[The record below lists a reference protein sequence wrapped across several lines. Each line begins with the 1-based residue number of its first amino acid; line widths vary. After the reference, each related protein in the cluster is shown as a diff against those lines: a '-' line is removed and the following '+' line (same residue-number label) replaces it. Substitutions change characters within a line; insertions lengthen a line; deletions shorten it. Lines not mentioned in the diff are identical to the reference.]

1 MANLEKEYIPA
12 GSYVIERS
20 GEKLLAALL
29 GSSVGVA
36 LVDEG
41 AKVGGLMHILL
52 PEPIESTTTRP
63 PESYASTGL
72 PLFIENLEKVG
83 ADRSRLKAV
92 ISGGS
97 LYGPGVDL
105 NLDFDTGGLIT
116 EIVLQILR
124 MEHIA
129 IQKSEINGY
138 FGSKLSLNTS
148 TWETEI
154 KPIIP
159 KSHHSSAAFKKP
171 GGEEITKAIA
181 SVRPIPQ
188 IALKIIRLIREGDY
202 DLRDISEEIRHDQ
215 IISAKV
221 LRFCN
226 SPIIG
231 LRQRID
237 SIDRAITMLG
247 EINLIEIVISASV
260 DPFFDQKEGGYSM
273 MRGGIYKHALGVANI
288 SKIIAQYTGRSQTDI
303 AYTAGLLHDIGK
315 VVLDQYITKSLPLF
329 YQSVRSRDVDF
340 VKLEKE
346 FIGTDHQEV
355 GRQLAMKWNL
365 PDNLCEVVNMHH
377 CPEEASV
384 DSDLVHI
391 IYIADL
397 LSSRFLAGFEYERMT
412 ATGMVPRL
420 EQVGLSLADMPKIIS
435 TIPWEKMI
443 YT

>member
-1 MANLEKEYIPA
+1 MTNLEKEYIPA
-12 GSYVIERS
+12 GSYLIESS
-20 GEKLLAALL
+20 GEKLLIALL
-29 GSSVGVA
+29 GSSVGVV
-36 LVDEG
+36 LIDEE

-52 PEPIESTTTRP
+52 PEPVDPTTTRP
-63 PESYASTGL
+63 LESYASTGL
-72 PLFIENLEKVG
+72 PLFIKNLVRAG

-124 MEHIA
+124 MERIT
-129 IQKSEINGY
+129 IRQSEINGY
-138 FGSKLSLNTS
+138 FGSKLTLNTS

-159 KSHHSSAAFKKP
+159 KSHTSAEAFKKP

-181 SVRPIPQ
+181 QVRPIPQ

-202 DLRDISEEIRHDQ
+202 NMRDVAEEIRHDQ
-215 IISAKV
+215 VISAKV

-226 SPIIG
+226 SPIVG

-247 EINLIEIVISASV
+247 ESHLIEIVISASV

-273 MRGGIYKHALGVANI
+273 MRGGIYQHALGVANI
-288 SKIIAQYTGRSQTDI
+288 SKIIAQHTGKAKTDI

-329 YQSVRSRDVDF
+329 YQGVHSRDVEF

-355 GRQLAMKWNL
+355 GRLLAIKWNL

-377 CPEEASV
+377 YPEDASV
-384 DSDLVHI
+384 DGDLVHI
-391 IYIADL
+391 VYLADL
-397 LSSRFLAGFEYERMT
+397 LSSRFQTGFEYERMT
-412 ATGMVPRL
+412 AEGMVPRL
-420 EQVGLSLADMPKIIS
+420 KQLGLTVADMPEIIS
-435 TIPWEKMI
+435 KIPWEKMI

>member
-12 GSYVIERS
+12 SSYVIESS
-20 GEKLLAALL
+20 GEKLLIALL
-29 GSSVGVA
+29 GSSVGVV
-36 LVDEG
+36 LFDEE

-52 PEPIESTTTRP
+52 PEPVDSTTTRP

-72 PLFIENLEKVG
+72 PLFITNLIRAG

-97 LYGPGVDL
+97 LYGPNVDL

-124 MEHIA
+124 MERIT
-129 IQKSEINGY
+129 IKQSEINGY
-138 FGSKLSLNTS
+138 FGSKLTLDTS

-159 KSHHSSAAFKKP
+159 KSHTSAEAFKKP
-171 GGEEITKAIA
+171 GGEEITVAIA
-181 SVRPIPQ
+181 KVRPIPQ

-202 DLRDISEEIRHDQ
+202 NMLDLAEEIRHDQ
-215 IISAKV
+215 VISAKV

-226 SPIIG
+226 SPMIG
-231 LRQRID
+231 MRHHID

-247 EINLIEIVISASV
+247 ESNLVEVVISAAV
-260 DPFFDQKEGGYSM
+260 DPFFDQEVGGYSM
-273 MRGGIYKHALGVANI
+273 MRGGIYQHALAVANI
-288 SKIIAQYTGRSQTDI
+288 AKIITKHTGKTKTDI

-329 YQSVRSRDVDF
+329 YQGVHSRDIEF
-340 VKLEKE
+340 VRLEKE

-355 GRQLAMKWNL
+355 GRLLAIKWNL
-365 PDNLCEVVNMHH
+365 PDNLCEVINMHH
-377 CPEEASV
+377 YPEEASV
-384 DSDLVHI
+384 DRDLVHI
-391 IYIADL
+391 VYIADL
-397 LSSRFLAGFEYERMT
+397 LSSRFQAGLEYERIT
-412 ATGMVPRL
+412 AEGMVPRL
-420 EQVGLSLADMPKIIS
+420 EQIGLSLADMPEIIS
-435 TIPWEKMI
+435 KIPWEKMS